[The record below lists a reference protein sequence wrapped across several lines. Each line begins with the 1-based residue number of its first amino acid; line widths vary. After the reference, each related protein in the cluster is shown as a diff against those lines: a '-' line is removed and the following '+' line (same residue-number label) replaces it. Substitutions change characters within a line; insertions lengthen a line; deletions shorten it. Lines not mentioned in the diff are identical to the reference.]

1 VSYFD
6 EPSSSSSFS
15 GPSFPE
21 PSRRASRRDRW
32 DDDPSPAR
40 RGARHRDSLVRE
52 DLEGDGRDGVDVVL
66 APDDAARP
74 ADPDLYRDDLGPD
87 RRWSTWHSVEKGSRG
102 PEPIPSWLVTA
113 DAAIDTEL
121 GVLKTG
127 KEADVFLL
135 RRAVPDAPGTHA
147 RPGAASS
154 CLLAAKRY
162 RAREHRSFHRDSVYT
177 EDRRVRRTRDQ
188 RALDRR
194 SAWGR
199 LVAQSQWASAEFVA
213 LGELWSAGVPVP
225 YPVQV
230 DGTEVLM
237 EFIGH
242 HEDRDGADGAGA
254 YASPRLAQTRPDRE
268 LLAHFWEQVEDAMT
282 TLARLG
288 YAHGDLSPYNV
299 LADGDRLV
307 VIDVPQIVD
316 LAANP
321 FSTDLLHRDCRT
333 MAGWFTARGLEVD
346 ADELLAR
353 LLAAA
358 W

>member
-1 VSYFD
+1 MSYSD
-6 EPSSSSSFS
+6 ELSTSSFAD
-15 GPSFPE
+15 PSFSE
-21 PSRRASRRDRW
+21 PSRRESGRASRRDRW
-32 DDDPSPAR
+32 DDDPAPAR
-40 RGARHRDSLVRE
+40 RGSRRRDAFLRE
-52 DLEGDGRDGVDVVL
+52 DLEGGSRDSVDLVL
-66 APDDAARP
+66 SVDDP
-74 ADPDLYRDDLGPD
+74 AGAVDPDLFLDDLGPD
-87 RRWSTWHSVEKGSRG
+87 RRWSTWHSVEKGARG
-102 PEPIPSWLVTA
+102 PDPVPSWVVTA

-135 RRAVPDAPGTHA
+135 RRAVPDTAHA
-147 RPGAASS
+147 DEAGSS

-162 RAREHRSFHRDSVYT
+162 RTLEHRSFHRDSIYT
-177 EDRRVRRTRDQ
+177 EDRRTRRTRDQ
-188 RALDRR
+188 RALDRK
-194 SAWGR
+194 SSWGR
-199 LVAQSQWASAEFVA
+199 LVAQSQWASAEFAA

-237 EFIGH
+237 EFIGRP
-242 HEDRDGADGAGA
+242 DDDGSTGTAAA
-254 YASPRLAQTRPDRE
+254 PRLAQTRPDRD
-268 LLAHFWEQVEDAMT
+268 LLEHYWDQVERAMT
-282 TLARLG
+282 TLAGLG

-321 FSTDLLHRDCRT
+321 FSTDLLQRDCRT

-346 ADELLAR
+346 ADDLLAR

>member
-6 EPSSSSSFS
+6 DLRPSASSTDHLSER
-15 GPSFPE
+15 P
-21 PSRRASRRDRW
+21 RRASRRDRW
-32 DDDPSPAR
+32 DDDPVPAR
-40 RGARHRDSLVRE
+40 RGSRRDALARDE
-52 DLEGDGRDGVDVVL
+52 LEGDARDGVDLVL
-66 APDDAARP
+66 ASDGARDAV
-74 ADPDLYRDDLGPD
+74 DPDLFLDDLGPD
-87 RRWSTWHSVEKGSRG
+87 RRWSTWHSVEKGARG
-102 PEPIPSWLVTA
+102 PEPVPSWVVTA

-135 RRAVPDAPGTHA
+135 RRAVPEGRQPAAWPTT
-147 RPGAASS
+147 GAAS

-162 RAREHRSFHRDSVYT
+162 RTLEHRAFRRDSVYT

-194 SAWGR
+194 SAYGR
-199 LVAQSQWASAEFVA
+199 LVAQGAWAAAEFAA

-237 EFIGH
+237 EFVGDPDG
-242 HEDRDGADGAGA
+242 DRDDAPTAA
-254 YASPRLAQTRPDRE
+254 PRLAQTRPDRD
-268 LLAHFWEQVEDAMT
+268 LLAHYWDQVEHAMT
-282 TLARLG
+282 TLAALG

-321 FSTDLLHRDCRT
+321 FGTDLLHRDCRT
-333 MAGWFTARGLEVD
+333 MTGWFAARGLDVD

>member
-1 VSYFD
+1 ML
-6 EPSSSSSFS
+6 P
-15 GPSFPE
+15 
-21 PSRRASRRDRW
+21 
-32 DDDPSPAR
+32 
-40 RGARHRDSLVRE
+40 
-52 DLEGDGRDGVDVVL
+52 
-66 APDDAARP
+66 
-74 ADPDLYRDDLGPD
+74 DDLGPD
-87 RRWSTWHSVEKGSRG
+87 RRWSTWHSVEKGARG
-102 PEPIPSWLVTA
+102 PDPVPSWLVTA

-135 RRAVPDAPGTHA
+135 RRAVPDDPAAPRTW
-147 RPGAASS
+147 PDAASS

-162 RAREHRSFHRDSVYT
+162 RAREHRAFHRDSVYT

-188 RALDRR
+188 RALDRK
-194 SAWGR
+194 SSWGR
-199 LVAQSQWASAEFVA
+199 LVAQSQWASAEFAA

-237 EFIGH
+237 EFVGTPDG
-242 HEDRDGADGAGA
+242 DRDDAPTAA
-254 YASPRLAQTRPDRE
+254 PRLAQTRPGRE
-268 LLAHFWEQVEDAMT
+268 LLEHYWAQVEDAMT
-282 TLARLG
+282 TLAGLG

-333 MAGWFTARGLEVD
+333 MAGWFTARGLAVD
-346 ADELLAR
+346 PDELLAR

>member
-1 VSYFD
+1 M
-6 EPSSSSSFS
+6 
-15 GPSFPE
+15 
-21 PSRRASRRDRW
+21 
-32 DDDPSPAR
+32 
-40 RGARHRDSLVRE
+40 
-52 DLEGDGRDGVDVVL
+52 
-66 APDDAARP
+66 DAA
-74 ADPDLYRDDLGPD
+74 LFLDDLGPD
-87 RRWSTWHSVEKGSRG
+87 RRWSTWHSVEKGARG
-102 PEPIPSWLVTA
+102 PDPLPSWVVTA

-135 RRAVPDAPGTHA
+135 RRAVPDDTPPA
-147 RPGAASS
+147 RLAGAASS

-162 RAREHRSFHRDSVYT
+162 RTLEHRAFRRDSVYT

-188 RALDRR
+188 RALDRK
-194 SAWGR
+194 SAYGR
-199 LVAQSQWASAEFVA
+199 LVAQGEWASAEFAA

-237 EFIGH
+237 EFVGAPGG
-242 HEDRDGADGAGA
+242 DRDDAPTAA
-254 YASPRLAQTRPDRE
+254 PRLAQTRPDRD
-268 LLAHFWEQVEDAMT
+268 LLGHYWDQVEQAMT
-282 TLARLG
+282 TLATLG

>member
-1 VSYFD
+1 VSYSD
-6 EPSSSSSFS
+6 DLSHPSSFS
-15 GPSFPE
+15 TA
-21 PSRRASRRDRW
+21 PSRRARW
-32 DDDPSPAR
+32 DDDEPAPAR
-40 RGARHRDSLVRE
+40 RGSRRSGVSSRDE
-52 DLEGDGRDGVDVVL
+52 LEGRGRDGVDLPL
-66 APDDAARP
+66 ASDDDAALV
-74 ADPDLYRDDLGPD
+74 ASPDLFLDDRGPG
-87 RRWSTWHSVEKGSRG
+87 RRWSTWHSVEKGARG
-102 PEPIPSWLVTA
+102 PDPVPSWLVTA

-135 RRAVPDAPGTHA
+135 RRAVPEDTPPAHLA
-147 RPGAASS
+147 GAAPS

-188 RALDRR
+188 RALDRK
-194 SAWGR
+194 SSYGR
-199 LVAQSQWASAEFVA
+199 LVAQSQWANAEFAA
-213 LGELWSAGVPVP
+213 LGELWTAGVPVP

-237 EFIGH
+237 EFVGAPG
-242 HEDRDGADGAGA
+242 DGRDDAPAA
-254 YASPRLAQTRPDRE
+254 APRLAQTRPDRD
-268 LLAHFWEQVEDAMT
+268 LLAHYWDQVEQAMT
-282 TLARLG
+282 SLARLG
-288 YAHGDLSPYNV
+288 YAHGDLSPYNA
-299 LADGDRLV
+299 LAAGDRLV

-333 MAGWFTARGLEVD
+333 MTAWFTARGLDVD
-346 ADELLAR
+346 PDELLAR

>member
-1 VSYFD
+1 MSNFD
-6 EPSSSSSFS
+6 DLSRTSSPSSSL
-15 GPSFPE
+15 E
-21 PSRRASRRDRW
+21 PSRRTSGRERW
-32 DDDPSPAR
+32 DDDPSPVR
-40 RGARHRDSLVRE
+40 RGSRRRDGLARDE
-52 DLEGDGRDGVDVVL
+52 LEGDGVDLGVTTDHVDRDDRDDVL
-66 APDDAARP
+66 
-74 ADPDLYRDDLGPD
+74 DDLGPD
-87 RRWSTWHSVEKGSRG
+87 RRWSTWHRVEKGARG
-102 PEPIPSWLVTA
+102 PDPVPSWLVTA
-113 DAAIDTEL
+113 DAAVDTEL

-135 RRAVPDAPGTHA
+135 RRAVPDDVAPAHRA
-147 RPGAASS
+147 DAASS

-188 RALDRR
+188 RALDRK
-194 SAWGR
+194 SSWGR
-199 LVAQSQWASAEFVA
+199 LVAQSQWAGAEFVA
-213 LGELWSAGVPVP
+213 LGELWSAGAPVP

-242 HEDRDGADGAGA
+242 QEDRDGTDGAGA
-254 YASPRLAQTRPDRE
+254 YAAPRLAQTRPDRE
-268 LLAHFWEQVEDAMT
+268 LLAHYWEQVEQAMT

-333 MAGWFTARGLEVD
+333 MAAWFAARGLGVD

>member
-1 VSYFD
+1 V
-6 EPSSSSSFS
+6 
-15 GPSFPE
+15 
-21 PSRRASRRDRW
+21 
-32 DDDPSPAR
+32 
-40 RGARHRDSLVRE
+40 
-52 DLEGDGRDGVDVVL
+52 
-66 APDDAARP
+66 
-74 ADPDLYRDDLGPD
+74 
-87 RRWSTWHSVEKGSRG
+87 
-102 PEPIPSWLVTA
+102 PSWVVTA

-135 RRAVPDAPGTHA
+135 RRAVPEGRQPAAWPTT
-147 RPGAASS
+147 GAAS

-162 RAREHRSFHRDSVYT
+162 RTLEHRAFRRDSVYT

-194 SAWGR
+194 SAYGR
-199 LVAQSQWASAEFVA
+199 LVAQGAWAAAEFAA

-237 EFIGH
+237 EFVGDPDG
-242 HEDRDGADGAGA
+242 DRDDAPTAA
-254 YASPRLAQTRPDRE
+254 PRLAQTRPDRD
-268 LLAHFWEQVEDAMT
+268 LLAHYWDQVEHAMT
-282 TLARLG
+282 TLAALG

-321 FSTDLLHRDCRT
+321 FGTDLLHRDCRT
-333 MAGWFTARGLEVD
+333 MTGWFAARGLDVD